1 MGRMTNS
8 FEIGGIPVGGD
19 APVFIVAELS
29 ANHAGQRDVALK
41 TIEAA
46 KKVGADAIKLQTYT
60 PDTLTLKS
68 DAEHF
73 VVRTKNEWAGRTLH
87 DLYAEAMTPWEW
99 HAELKQCAESLGL
112 VLFSTPFDPT
122 ATEYL
127 EALDVPAH
135 KIASFE
141 IVDLPLVE
149 HVARRGKPM
158 IISTGMASLGDIEAA
173 VATCRAVGNDRI
185 ALLRCVSCYPARP
198 DVMNLESFRALAAF
212 GTVLGLSDHTRDA
225 SVAIAS
231 VALGAKLIEKHF
243 ILDRSMGGPD
253 AFFSLE
259 PADFAAMVE
268 AVRATERALG
278 APRFGVSEDE
288 RASATFRR
296 SLFVARD
303 VGAGSILTCDDVRSV
318 RPAHG
323 LSPVHLPAVLGRRA
337 ARDLTLGMPL
347 SWELVG
353 PAPEA
358 PPLTLARAT
367 LDDRDALLAWRN
379 DEETRRASVSQGEVS
394 REQHAAWM
402 DRTLASSEHALF
414 VARDEAGARVG
425 QGRIDL
431 APAAG
436 AGAWE
441 VSITVAPE
449 ARGRRLS
456 TPLLR
461 ALEEVARE
469 RGARLLVARIDASN
483 TKSIATFKRAGYYAF
498 VDRVEAGRAFVFC
511 ERRITPFGMP
521 PADKAVP
528 YSAKET

>member
-1 MGRMTNS
+1 MVKS
-8 FEIGGIPVGGD
+8 FDIGGIPVGGD

-29 ANHAGQRDVALK
+29 ANHAGRRDVALR

-60 PDTLTLKS
+60 PDTLTLDS
-68 DAEHF
+68 NAEPF

-99 HAELKQCAESLGL
+99 HKELKQCAESLGL

-122 ATEYL
+122 AVEFL

-135 KIASFE
+135 KVASFE

-149 HVARRGKPM
+149 NVARRGRPV
-158 IISTGMASLGDIEAA
+158 IISTGMATLGDIEAA
-173 VATCRAVGNDRI
+173 IATCRSVGNDRI

-198 DVMNLESFRALAAF
+198 DVMNLTSFRALESF

-225 SVAIAS
+225 TVAVAS

-259 PADFAAMVE
+259 PDDFKAMVD

-288 RASATFRR
+288 KASATFRR

-303 VGAGSILTCDDVRSV
+303 VGAGRVLTCDDVRSV

-323 LSPVHLPAVLGRRA
+323 LAPQHLPAVLGRRA
-337 ARDLTLGMPL
+337 TRDLTMGTPL
-347 SWELVG
+347 TWEMVG
-353 PAPEA
+353 DRPERG
-358 PPLTLARAT
+358 PLTLSPAT
-367 LDDRDALLAWRN
+367 DDDRDALLAWRN
-379 DEETRRASVSQGEVS
+379 DPETREASVSTAPVS
-394 REQHAAWM
+394 EDDHAKWLRA
-402 DRTLASSEHALF
+402 TLASDDRVLW
-414 VARDEAGARVG
+414 VARSEGARVG
-425 QGRIDL
+425 QARIDRSRE
-431 APAAG
+431 AG
-436 AGAWE
+436 DGAWE

-449 ARGRRLS
+449 ARGKKLS
-456 TPLLR
+456 TPLLS
-461 ALEEVARE
+461 AIEAPARE
-469 RGARLLVARIDASN
+469 RGARLLVARIDAKNS
-483 TKSIATFKRAGYYAF
+483 KSIATFKRAGYYAF
-498 VDRVEAGRAFVFC
+498 VERTVDGRDFVFC
-511 ERRITPFGMP
+511 ERRITPFG
-521 PADKAVP
+521 AR
-528 YSAKET
+528 